1 MLSEPSLPF
10 MAGRRKNTAIV
21 EDIVKVLRG
30 SLPLGL
36 KDKRYYEAD
45 PDKIAEHYETV
56 MVDLLYVTARP
67 QGTMLK
73 EAAAQAWQETSVSE
87 AAMWS
92 NRICEAYS
100 HCSNKLKNM
109 VSGQKLPAATKRIA
123 LVIQKVRDQS
133 IGESLR
139 ARALRIQLSPL
150 QQPKATPG
158 LKLKAQAA
166 SPQAAPKR
174 KSVCDLEA
182 IARLHGGEYKAAHD
196 DAYGDDVFSAPPS
209 QEDEEAEAVYVPASQ
224 DEVTLDKICAQDEV
238 VLQNLDTARLVL
250 TRMYA
255 SGLEKDAEMRPGPQG
270 FCIASFGS
278 DSEDIETEMPNLML
292 QSVMRKPAATEKTLK
307 RPAAAADAEDGD
319 AEDGDAG
326 AEEEDGD
333 TGAEDAVPAV
343 PRTEMH
349 RILKTHALTHNERI
363 YITGC
368 IWKDGDHRNTLLVSF
383 SRRQYGSMYKTHG
396 MTALKTIIDKKMS
409 YEGARNYK
417 ADCFG
422 EDVA

>member
-1 MLSEPSLPF
+1 
-10 MAGRRKNTAIV
+10 
-21 EDIVKVLRG
+21 
-30 SLPLGL
+30 
-36 KDKRYYEAD
+36 
-45 PDKIAEHYETV
+45 
-56 MVDLLYVTARP
+56 
-67 QGTMLK
+67 
-73 EAAAQAWQETSVSE
+73 
-87 AAMWS
+87 
-92 NRICEAYS
+92 
-100 HCSNKLKNM
+100 
-109 VSGQKLPAATKRIA
+109 
-123 LVIQKVRDQS
+123 
-133 IGESLR
+133 
-139 ARALRIQLSPL
+139 
-150 QQPKATPG
+150 
-158 LKLKAQAA
+158 
-166 SPQAAPKR
+166 
-174 KSVCDLEA
+174 
-182 IARLHGGEYKAAHD
+182 
-196 DAYGDDVFSAPPS
+196 
-209 QEDEEAEAVYVPASQ
+209 
-224 DEVTLDKICAQDEV
+224 
-238 VLQNLDTARLVL
+238 
-250 TRMYA
+250 
-255 SGLEKDAEMRPGPQG
+255 
-270 FCIASFGS
+270 
-278 DSEDIETEMPNLML
+278 ML
-292 QSVMRKPAATEKTLK
+292 QSVVRKPAAAEKTLKRPSAATNPLK